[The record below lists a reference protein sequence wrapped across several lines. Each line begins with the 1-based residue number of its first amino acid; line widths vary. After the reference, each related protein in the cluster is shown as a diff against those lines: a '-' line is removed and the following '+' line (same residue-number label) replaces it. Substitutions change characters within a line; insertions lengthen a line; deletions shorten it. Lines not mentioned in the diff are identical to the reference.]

1 MRYNFDDIIDR
12 RGSGCVKYDDLS
24 AFGNAN
30 VIPLWIA
37 DMDFEAP
44 EFICQAI
51 ARRAAHRVFGY
62 GMRTAAYYAAIT
74 NWVERRN
81 GWHIDREWIDFT
93 PGVVAGFVFALRA
106 LSAEGDGIVIMP
118 PVYPPFAAQIKAN
131 GRRVVENP
139 LIPEKGYYRIDYD
152 DLDRKLAEA
161 TVLLFCNPHNPTGR
175 VFTAEELR
183 RVADLCRK
191 HDVAIVSDEIHS
203 DLIFAPCRHTHIAS
217 LCAEG
222 QRCITLIAPTKTFNI
237 AGLSTSAAITP
248 DPAAREALRTEL
260 GRYHVDQG
268 NIFGTAALI
277 AAYNEGEEWLG
288 QMLDYVHG
296 NMEFTVRFLAEH
308 LPEIRTAIPEG
319 TYLMWLDLRGLG
331 LGHEELLRFMAREA
345 GVGLN
350 DGAAFGVQGRG
361 FMRMNMATSRALIET
376 ALLQIEAAWR
386 SRENRH

>member
-1 MRYNFDDIIDR
+1 M
-12 RGSGCVKYDDLS
+12 
-24 AFGNAN
+24 
-30 VIPLWIA
+30 
-37 DMDFEAP
+37 
-44 EFICQAI
+44 
-51 ARRAAHRVFGY
+51 
-62 GMRTAAYYAAIT
+62 
-74 NWVERRN
+74 
-81 GWHIDREWIDFT
+81 
-93 PGVVAGFVFALRA
+93 
-106 LSAEGDGIVIMP
+106 
-118 PVYPPFAAQIKAN
+118 
-131 GRRVVENP
+131 
-139 LIPEKGYYRIDYD
+139 
-152 DLDRKLAEA
+152 
-161 TVLLFCNPHNPTGR
+161 
-175 VFTAEELR
+175 
-183 RVADLCRK
+183 
-191 HDVAIVSDEIHS
+191 
-203 DLIFAPCRHTHIAS
+203 
-217 LCAEG
+217 
-222 QRCITLIAPTKTFNI
+222 
-237 AGLSTSAAITP
+237 
-248 DPAAREALRTEL
+248 

>member
-1 MRYNFDDIIDR
+1 MHHAHRPYKNLQ
-12 RGSGCVKYDDLS
+12 Y
-24 AFGNAN
+24 
-30 VIPLWIA
+30 
-37 DMDFEAP
+37 
-44 EFICQAI
+44 
-51 ARRAAHRVFGY
+51 RRA
-62 GMRTAAYYAAIT
+62 
-74 NWVERRN
+74 
-81 GWHIDREWIDFT
+81 
-93 PGVVAGFVFALRA
+93 
-106 LSAEGDGIVIMP
+106 
-118 PVYPPFAAQIKAN
+118 
-131 GRRVVENP
+131 
-139 LIPEKGYYRIDYD
+139 
-152 DLDRKLAEA
+152 
-161 TVLLFCNPHNPTGR
+161 
-175 VFTAEELR
+175 
-183 RVADLCRK
+183 
-191 HDVAIVSDEIHS
+191 
-203 DLIFAPCRHTHIAS
+203 
-217 LCAEG
+217 
-222 QRCITLIAPTKTFNI
+222 
-237 AGLSTSAAITP
+237 STSAAITP

-361 FMRMNMATSRALIET
+361 FMRMNMATSRTLIKT

>member
-1 MRYNFDDIIDR
+1 
-12 RGSGCVKYDDLS
+12 
-24 AFGNAN
+24 
-30 VIPLWIA
+30 
-37 DMDFEAP
+37 MDFEAP

-62 GMRTAAYYAAIT
+62 GMRTDAYYAAIT

-222 QRCITLIAPTKTFNI
+222 QRCITLIA
-237 AGLSTSAAITP
+237 
-248 DPAAREALRTEL
+248 
-260 GRYHVDQG
+260 
-268 NIFGTAALI
+268 
-277 AAYNEGEEWLG
+277 AYNEGEEWLG

-361 FMRMNMATSRALIET
+361 FMRMNMATSRTLIKT
-376 ALLQIEAAWR
+376 ALLQIEAAWQ

>member
-1 MRYNFDDIIDR
+1 
-12 RGSGCVKYDDLS
+12 
-24 AFGNAN
+24 
-30 VIPLWIA
+30 
-37 DMDFEAP
+37 
-44 EFICQAI
+44 
-51 ARRAAHRVFGY
+51 
-62 GMRTAAYYAAIT
+62 
-74 NWVERRN
+74 
-81 GWHIDREWIDFT
+81 
-93 PGVVAGFVFALRA
+93 
-106 LSAEGDGIVIMP
+106 MP

-152 DLDRKLAEA
+152 DLDRKLAEHGTA
-161 TVLLFCNPHNPTGR
+161 LLQSTQPHRPRIHCGGAAQSSRPVPETR
-175 VFTAEELR
+175 
-183 RVADLCRK
+183 CR
-191 HDVAIVSDEIHS
+191 DSEREIHS

-361 FMRMNMATSRALIET
+361 FMRMNMATSRTLSK
-376 ALLQIEAAWR
+376 R
-386 SRENRH
+386 HSSR

>member
-1 MRYNFDDIIDR
+1 M
-12 RGSGCVKYDDLS
+12 
-24 AFGNAN
+24 
-30 VIPLWIA
+30 
-37 DMDFEAP
+37 P
-44 EFICQAI
+44 ETRC
-51 ARRAAHRVFGY
+51 RDS
-62 GMRTAAYYAAIT
+62 
-74 NWVERRN
+74 ER
-81 GWHIDREWIDFT
+81 
-93 PGVVAGFVFALRA
+93 
-106 LSAEGDGIVIMP
+106 
-118 PVYPPFAAQIKAN
+118 
-131 GRRVVENP
+131 
-139 LIPEKGYYRIDYD
+139 
-152 DLDRKLAEA
+152 
-161 TVLLFCNPHNPTGR
+161 
-175 VFTAEELR
+175 
-183 RVADLCRK
+183 
-191 HDVAIVSDEIHS
+191 EIHS